1 MNSFIGIGLILS
13 ALVWY
18 FLFVNNQKPRRLAI
32 INSYKFNPAII
43 DRLHRRFPELSNE
56 QIRQIIQGLRDYL
69 ALCYLAKGDMLI
81 MPSRIVDEAWHE
93 FILFSREYSE
103 FCPKVFGRFL
113 HHNPTETIAPQK
125 VRRDAFILAWKLSC
139 EMANINSQKPAE
151 LPLLFRIDKELVIP
165 GGLKFQLSF
174 DPNHY
179 KQMEMDSSNADVPSC
194 GA

>member
-56 QIRQIIQGLRDYL
+56 QIRQVIQGLRDYL

-81 MPSRIVDEAWHE
+81 MPSRIVDEA
-93 FILFSREYSE
+93 
-103 FCPKVFGRFL
+103 
-113 HHNPTETIAPQK
+113 
-125 VRRDAFILAWKLSC
+125 
-139 EMANINSQKPAE
+139 
-151 LPLLFRIDKELVIP
+151 
-165 GGLKFQLSF
+165 
-174 DPNHY
+174 
-179 KQMEMDSSNADVPSC
+179 
-194 GA
+194 